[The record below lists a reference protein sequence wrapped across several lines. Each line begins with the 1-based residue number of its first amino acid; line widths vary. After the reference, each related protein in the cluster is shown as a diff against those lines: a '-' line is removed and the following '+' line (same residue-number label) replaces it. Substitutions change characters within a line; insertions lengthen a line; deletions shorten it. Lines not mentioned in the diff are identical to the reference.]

1 MVTLKL
7 AKQRKQILHLTKN
20 DRILAA
26 AIKKTAHIIH
36 EWDSSDKRPN
46 HFKALVVAIINQQ
59 LSGKAAATIE
69 KRFEALFTPAGKKSA
84 PKKFPTP
91 QDVLAMPAAKMRK
104 CGLSKMKV
112 SFIKDLA
119 RKILDGTVDFRAMR
133 KWSDEEV
140 IEHLVQVK
148 GIGRWTAEM
157 FLMFSLGRDDV
168 FSYGDLGLRNAMQR
182 LYKLRA
188 HPTPAQAAKIA
199 GKWKPYR
206 SLASRYLWA
215 SLEVE

>member
-1 MVTLKL
+1 MANSK
-7 AKQRKQILHLTKN
+7 AHQKKILHLRKR
-20 DRILAA
+20 DPILAA
-26 AIKKTAHIIH
+26 VIKRAAALDESWYSK
-36 EWDSSDKRPN
+36 KRPN
-46 HFKALVVAIINQQ
+46 HFKSLVVAIVNQQ
-59 LSGKAAATIE
+59 LSGKAADTIF
-69 KRFEALFTPAGKKSA
+69 KRFEALF
-84 PKKFPTP
+84 KKFPKP
-91 QDVLAMPAAKMRK
+91 EEVLKMPTAKMRK
-104 CGLSKMKV
+104 AGLSGMKV

-119 RKILDGTVDFRAMR
+119 RKVLDGTVDFRKMK

-168 FSYGDLGLRNAMQR
+168 FSYGDLALRKALQK

-188 HPTPAQAAKIA
+188 EPTPAQAEKITA
-199 GKWKPYR
+199 TWKPYR
-206 SLASRYLWA
+206 TLGSRYLWA